1 MTDPFSIFVGSVALF
16 KEAWLIANFIYRT
29 ANSVKIS
36 QEERRTV
43 MTDMQWEL
51 NMLRSFG
58 RYFTQGNGVIMNDA
72 EVDGVRISYMQLSQG
87 LMSLMCQFLQ
97 IWLNMIEDV
106 LQGMLQDFS
115 VYTTIA
121 RTEDLDYRKFLNN
134 SGESAAIDDVD
145 IDRDIPKP
153 AESSTESSFFSKLPQ
168 LLQGRKTRLREAASA
183 TRWALWD
190 KRRLEV
196 VVVAFRSRNMMLKD
210 VLQMADASLAQRAA
224 SANQWGDPP
233 ADVDARRLGI
243 TAHAEI
249 RKIVA
254 ASSDNGDDYDLE
266 GTILDPIAEANS
278 LRVGTYQSVKRGNST
293 SEAVLVEYKSYPRL
307 LGGLTEYEI
316 QEVRS
321 ALQSRVHKLASLL
334 ASSGDNDLGTLPFK
348 GLLHQPELSRHAFVF
363 HFPSDTLTSEAV
375 SLHSVIAT
383 QAPGNAWPLESRFA
397 VAQSLARSIAK
408 LHIDGWIHKSIRSHA
423 VVFFKNR
430 TDSNLLVNSPY
441 LVDFEYSRPESGST
455 VRLHLS
461 DPERNLYRHP
471 DLQDVDPSSSSM
483 VHDIY
488 SLGVVLLE
496 IALWQTV
503 GDIYK
508 RTKKELN
515 ASGLQKLYLDGT
527 RKKVGHTMG
536 SSYQSVVLACLDSK
550 YKDQTR
556 RRDFPRIFHEEVLQ
570 KLTTK
575 AAL

>member
-1 MTDPFSIFVGSVALF
+1 MHFHRFG
-16 KEAWLIANFIYRT
+16 IANVPT
-29 ANSVKIS
+29 
-36 QEERRTV
+36 
-43 MTDMQWEL
+43 
-51 NMLRSFG
+51 
-58 RYFTQGNGVIMNDA
+58 
-72 EVDGVRISYMQLSQG
+72 
-87 LMSLMCQFLQ
+87 LQ

-106 LQGMLQDFS
+106 LQEMLQDFS
-115 VYTTIA
+115 VYATIA
-121 RTEDLDYRKFLNN
+121 RTEDLEYRNFLNN
-134 SGESAAIDDVD
+134 SGVSAAIDDVD
-145 IDRDIPKP
+145 IDRNIPKP
-153 AESSTESSFFSKLPQ
+153 TESSTATSFFLKLPQ
-168 LLQGRKTRLREAASA
+168 LLQGRKTGLKEAASA

-196 VVVAFRSRNMMLKD
+196 VVVAFRSRNMKLKD

-224 SANQWGDPP
+224 SANQLGKPP
-233 ADVDARRLGI
+233 ANVDARRLGI

-254 ASSDNGDDYDLE
+254 ASSDSGGEYDLE
-266 GTILDPIAEANS
+266 GIILDSIAEANS
-278 LRVGTYQSVKRGNST
+278 LHVGTYQSVKRGNST
-293 SEAVLVEYKSYPRL
+293 TEAVLVEYKSYPRI
-307 LGGLTEYEI
+307 LGGLEDYEI
-316 QEVRS
+316 QEVKS
-321 ALQSRVHKLASLL
+321 TLQSRVHKLASLL

-408 LHIDGWIHKSIRSHA
+408 LHIDGWIHKSIRSHS

-430 TDSNLLVNSPY
+430 TDGKLLVNSPY

-455 VRLHLS
+455 IRLQVS
-461 DPERNLYRHP
+461 DYERDLYRHP
-471 DLQDVDPSSSSM
+471 DLKDVDPSSSSM

-527 RKKVGHTMG
+527 TRKVGHTMG

-570 KLTTK
+570 KLSIE